1 MPKLK
6 PATQAQRRDR
16 ILDAAER
23 CFAEAGFHRTTM
35 LDICKAAGVSSGA
48 LYVYF
53 ASKEALIEGLCERD
67 RTDFAERFARLAA
80 APDFL
85 EALRSIG
92 EHYFVEELPHKRL
105 FCIEMGIE
113 STRNP
118 RVAAIFRSVDKFCA
132 DSFQALFQRLKDEG
146 RIAPSLKIP
155 DLSSVFHVIGEG
167 MFWRRAVHPDFD
179 AKAVLP
185 ALLTVLTYMLNPVPE
200 ASHLARPA
208 PASRQ
213 PTELLS

>member
-6 PATQAQRRDR
+6 PATQAQRRER

-35 LDICKAAGVSSGA
+35 QDICQAAGVSSGA

-67 RTDFAERFARLAA
+67 RADFADRFAKLAA

-85 EALRSIG
+85 EALRGIG
-92 EHYFVEELPHKRL
+92 EHYFVEELPHKRR

-118 RVAAIFRSVDKFCA
+118 RIAAIFNAVDRFCA
-132 DSFQALFQRLKDEG
+132 DSFQSLFQRLKDEG
-146 RIAPSLKIP
+146 RIAPLLDIP
-155 DLSSVFHVIGEG
+155 DLSRVFHVIGEG

-179 AKAVLP
+179 AKATLP
-185 ALLTVLTYMLNPVPE
+185 SLLVVLTAMLNPVPE
-200 ASHLARPA
+200 GSRPMAPA
-208 PASRQ
+208 PAGKRQ
-213 PTELLS
+213 KELLA